1 MVLTKHHHHRRH
13 LHLYLHLHFPFCT
26 WKIRAKLSCYMW
38 KASLSS
44 KTPQKRKSL
53 LLCHRPMPS
62 SSMCFCVHKKV
73 TKGYFLFQEK
83 YTGASTK
90 AAYIDCV
97 SPEHRTWFFWH
108 DSSGLFPVSPKKVE
122 NHRARVLCLGLMNSW
137 HVCLKQWLSMR
148 SKFVPGD
155 IWQSLGNFWWS
166 QPEGVELLESSE
178 SRPWM

>member
-1 MVLTKHHHHRRH
+1 MPALNSSSKKINAVEYLKLPEFSFQRMVLTKHHHHRRH

-97 SPEHRTWFFWH
+97 SPEHRT
-108 DSSGLFPVSPKKVE
+108 
-122 NHRARVLCLGLMNSW
+122 
-137 HVCLKQWLSMR
+137 
-148 SKFVPGD
+148 
-155 IWQSLGNFWWS
+155 
-166 QPEGVELLESSE
+166 
-178 SRPWM
+178 